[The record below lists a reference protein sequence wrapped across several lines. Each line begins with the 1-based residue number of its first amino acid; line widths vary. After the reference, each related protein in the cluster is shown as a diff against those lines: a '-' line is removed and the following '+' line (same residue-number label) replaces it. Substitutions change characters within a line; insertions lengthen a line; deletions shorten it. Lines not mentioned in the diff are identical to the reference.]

1 MKKISI
7 LIIAMTLIV
16 TGCSVTSDIGSTT
29 VNNKDWELLTE
40 SATSSTVIMYH
51 DIKDEEFKTW
61 IEKSVIPSLKTDY
74 NIELKIKQKSLDEY
88 YGDLAQQYDEGN
100 KGVFD
105 LLIYDDSSSKMLMER
120 ALLYDN
126 YTSKLPNHV
135 SMQNSEDYENMYSEG
150 LDTSKNNVMLGR
162 KQLIMIYDED
172 LFSDAP
178 KTVSEMLEITKTM
191 EGKISYVDPYY
202 ELGRDFMNSIF
213 FSFMDYE
220 EVYSMDLNKAD
231 LKVRAKDAIEFF
243 NSLKPYIA
251 FRDGMLPTNQD
262 EIDEMFYNTSILFSM
277 TYESNHASTMSK
289 KELYPFGAKSFT
301 FDSGTTGDA
310 FYGAIPFNS
319 NNKTGAMIVLNQ
331 MLSPEAQKYKY
342 DPKKWGNLPAL
353 DTTMMEAASA
363 KIVNSIT
370 MKRSDMK
377 QEELLS
383 KRIPEVP
390 KELSDMLYE
399 IWREEVEINLY
410 SAQQ

>member
-1 MKKISI
+1 MKKLSI
-7 LIIAMTLIV
+7 LIIAMTLLI

-29 VNNKDWELLTE
+29 VKNKDWELLTE
-40 SATSSTVIMYH
+40 SANNSTVIMYH
-51 DIKDEEFKTW
+51 DIKDEEFNIW
-61 IEKSVIPSLKTDY
+61 IEKIVMPSLKTDY
-74 NIELKIKQKSLDEY
+74 NILLKLKQKPLEEY
-88 YGDLAQQYDEGN
+88 YGDLKKQYDEDN

-105 LLIYDDSSSKMLMER
+105 LLLYDDSSSKTLIDSV
-120 ALLYDN
+120 LLYDEF
-126 YTSKLPNHV
+126 TAKLPNV
-135 SMQNSEDYENMYSEG
+135 VAMQNVEDYENMYSEG

-178 KTVSEMLEITKTM
+178 KNVNEMLDVTETM
-191 EGKISYVDPYY
+191 EGKLSYVDPSN
-202 ELGRDFMNSIF
+202 ELGRDFINSIF

-220 EVYSMDLNKAD
+220 EVYSMDLNKAE
-231 LKVRAKDAIEFF
+231 LKIKAKDAIEYF

-251 FRDGMLPTNQD
+251 FRDGMLPKNQD

-289 KELYPFGAKSFT
+289 KELYPFGAKSFV

-310 FYGAIPFNS
+310 FYGVIPFNS
-319 NNKTGAMIVLNQ
+319 NNKSGAIIVLNE
-331 MLSPEAQKYKY
+331 MLSPKSQKYKY
-342 DPKKWGNLPAL
+342 DPKKWGNLPAV
-353 DTTMMEAASA
+353 DTTIMEASNA
-363 KIVNSIT
+363 KIVNSVT

-390 KELSDMLYE
+390 KVLSDMLYE
-399 IWREEVEINLY
+399 IWKEEVEVKLY
-410 SAQQ
+410 SKQ